1 MDFII
6 EEDFNAA
13 APGQERDIVPAGT
26 HRMVIKSAE
35 EGPNEYKTSDTNP
48 TGECLKLR
56 LATVQGNYR
65 FVFDDIPKHLA
76 WRAANLADALG
87 IKAVGERLTL
97 TPDDCRE
104 QIVTVEIS
112 HYTSKAGKTSA
123 VVKRYVPQ
131 SVAEKAKPEAAPRTR
146 AAAVTA
152 ASNLG
157 EDEIPF

>member
-6 EEDFNAA
+6 EEDFAA
-13 APGQERDIVPAGT
+13 APAQERDIVPAGT
-26 HRMVIKSAE
+26 HRMVIRSAE

-56 LATVQGNYR
+56 LATAEGNYR

-104 QIVTVEIS
+104 QIVQVEIS

-131 SVAEKAKPEAAPRTR
+131 TVAEKAKP
-146 AAAVTA
+146 A
-152 ASNLG
+152 ASRSRASATVAACDLP
-157 EDEIPF
+157 DDSIPF

>member
-6 EEDFNAA
+6 EDDFNAA
-13 APGQERDIVPAGT
+13 APAQDRDIVPAGT
-26 HRMVIKSAE
+26 HRMVIRAAE
-35 EGPNEYKTSDTNP
+35 EGPNEYKTSDVNP

-56 LATVQGNYR
+56 LATVEGNYR
-65 FVFDDIPKHLA
+65 FVFDDLPKHLG

-87 IKAVGERLTL
+87 IKAIGGRLTL

-123 VVKRYVPQ
+123 VVKRYVPAT
-131 SVAEKAKPEAAPRTR
+131 VAEKTKPAAAPRSR
-146 AAAVTA
+146 PAVAATA
-152 ASNLG
+152 AG
-157 EDEIPF
+157 DDIPF

>member
-6 EEDFNAA
+6 EDDFNAA
-13 APGQERDIVPAGT
+13 APAQERDIVPAGT

-35 EGPNEYKTSDTNP
+35 EGPNEFKTSDTNP
-48 TGECLKLR
+48 NGDCLKLR
-56 LATVQGNYR
+56 LATVDGNYK
-65 FVFDDIPKHLA
+65 FVFHDIPKHLP
-76 WRAANLADALG
+76 WMAANLADALG

-123 VVKRYVPQ
+123 VVKRYVPAT
-131 SVAEKAKPEAAPRTR
+131 VAEKAKPATAPRAR
-146 AAAVTA
+146 PVAATA
-152 ASNLG
+152 
-157 EDEIPF
+157 DDIPF

>member
-6 EEDFNAA
+6 EDDFAAA
-13 APGQERDIVPAGT
+13 APAQERDIVPAGT
-26 HRMVIKSAE
+26 HRMVIRSAE
-35 EGPNEYKTSDTNP
+35 EGPNEYKVSDTNP

-56 LATVQGNYR
+56 LATVEGNYR
-65 FVFDDIPKHLA
+65 FVFDDLPKHLG

-87 IKAVGERLTL
+87 IKSVGGRLTL

-123 VVKRYVPQ
+123 VVKRYVPA
-131 SVAEKAKPEAAPRTR
+131 SVAEKTKPATPRARPVAAGAT
-146 AAAVTA
+146 
-152 ASNLG
+152 
-157 EDEIPF
+157 DDIPF

>member
-6 EEDFNAA
+6 EEDFAA
-13 APGQERDIVPAGT
+13 ATAQERDIVPAGT
-26 HRMVIKSAE
+26 HRMVIRSAE
-35 EGPNEYKTSDTNP
+35 EGPNEYKTSETNP
-48 TGECLKLR
+48 EGQCLKLR
-56 LATVQGNYR
+56 LATVDGNYR
-65 FVFDDIPKHLA
+65 FVFDDLPKHLG

-87 IKAVGERLTL
+87 IKPVGERLTL

-131 SVAEKAKPEAAPRTR
+131 SVAEKAKPATIRTKPAVAA
-146 AAAVTA
+146 TA
-152 ASNLG
+152 G
-157 EDEIPF
+157 DDIPF

>member
-6 EEDFNAA
+6 EDDFNAS

-35 EGPNEYKTSDTNP
+35 EGPNEFKTSDTNP
-48 TGECLKLR
+48 NGDCLKLR
-56 LATVQGNYR
+56 LATVEGNYR
-65 FVFDDIPKHLA
+65 FVFHDIPKHLP
-76 WRAANLADALG
+76 WMAANLADALG

-123 VVKRYVPQ
+123 VVKRYVPA
-131 SVAEKAKPEAAPRTR
+131 SKADKPKPAAPRSR
-146 AAAVTA
+146 AAAAVA
-152 ASNLG
+152 ASDLP
-157 EDEIPF
+157 DDVIPF

>member
-13 APGQERDIVPAGT
+13 APAQERDIVPAGT
-26 HRMVIKSAE
+26 HRMVIKVAE
-35 EGPNEYKTSDTNP
+35 EGPNEFKTSDTNP
-48 TGECLKLR
+48 NGDCLKLR
-56 LATVQGNYR
+56 LATVDGNYK
-65 FVFDDIPKHLA
+65 FIFHDIPRHLP
-76 WRAANLADALG
+76 WMAANLADALG

-131 SVAEKAKPEAAPRTR
+131 SVAEKAKPATAPRAR
-146 AAAVTA
+146 PVAATA
-152 ASNLG
+152 
-157 EDEIPF
+157 DDIPF